1 MSPSLRRLDGRVA
14 AVTGAGGEIGRGIC
28 SELAREGASIAALD
42 LDGKAARET
51 MHAVVRQFKVKAT
64 AIRMDVTLGRSIKT
78 AVKRITEELGATEI
92 LVNNAGVLT
101 LSPLL
106 ELPEKEWD
114 FVMNVNAKGVFLCS
128 KIFAGE
134 MVRRKAKGSI
144 VNISSIAG
152 KVPLRDQ
159 VHYCASK
166 AAVIAITKV
175 SALELASHHIRVN
188 AVCPGAVD
196 TEMFSGVV
204 EDVAKKEGRQ
214 RNAVV
219 RGILANIGIRRLIE
233 PEEVGRVVAFLCSDE
248 AAVISG
254 QAINADGGNFTVNY

>member
-1 MSPSLRRLDGRVA
+1 MSPNLRRLDGRVA

-28 SELAREGASIAALD
+28 MELAREGASIAALD
-42 LDGKAARET
+42 RDGKAAQET
-51 MHAVVRQFKVKAT
+51 AQAVRRQFRVKAT
-64 AIRMDVTLGRSIKT
+64 AIRMNVTLERSVKT
-78 AVKRITEELGATEI
+78 AMKRIAGELGETEI

-128 KIFAGE
+128 KIFANE
-134 MVRRKAKGSI
+134 MVQKKVKGSI

-152 KVPLRDQ
+152 KVPLRNQ

-166 AAVIAITKV
+166 AAVIAITRV
-175 SALELASHHIRVN
+175 SALELAGQNIRVN

-219 RGILANIGIRRLIE
+219 KGILANIGIRRLIE
-233 PEEVGRVVAFLCSDE
+233 PEEVGKVVAFLCSEE